1 MTRRDTEMPDGE
13 HRAESPGPIV
23 WDRDEMMERM
33 GGDET
38 LGRAII
44 EAFLEDAARFLDP
57 FEAALDSGDLKHVSN
72 LAHSAKGI
80 AGTVCAG
87 ELMRL
92 AIQVEESSRGGDQ
105 ATTEGYRRAWRGA
118 VERLRLAMKSDP
130 LVSEG

>member
-1 MTRRDTEMPDGE
+1 MTDHGAG
-13 HRAESPGPIV
+13 AESSTPTV

-57 FEAALDSGDLKHVSN
+57 FEAALDAGDLRQVSN

-92 AIQVEESSRGGDQ
+92 AIQVEESSRGGDR
-105 ATTEGYRRAWRGA
+105 ATTEGYRLPWRGA
-118 VERLRLAMKSDP
+118 VERLRGAMRSDP
-130 LVSEG
+130 LVREG

>member
-1 MTRRDTEMPDGE
+1 MTERDRPTD
-13 HRAESPGPIV
+13 AFGPTV
-23 WDRDEMMERM
+23 WDREEMMERM
-33 GGDET
+33 GGDEV

-57 FEAALDSGDLKHVSN
+57 FEAALDAGDLRKVSS

-92 AIQVEESSRGGDQ
+92 AIQVEESSRGDDQ
-105 ATTEGYRRAWRGA
+105 TTTEGYRLAWRDA
-118 VERLRLAMKSDP
+118 VERLREAMERDP
-130 LVSEG
+130 LLGEG